1 MASDLVCIKSLWL
14 VYSGIIFLSTIVSS
28 ELNNSAIIDW
38 TLA

>member
-1 MASDLVCIKSLWL
+1 MASDLVWIKSLWL

-28 ELNNSAIIDW
+28 GLNNSAIIDW